1 MTALALFL
9 AFGIGLSLG
18 LLGSGG
24 SIVTLPVLVY
34 VAGVPAGPAVG
45 MSLAV
50 VGVTCAAGAWLKHR
64 QGLVH
69 WQSVA
74 WFGLAGMPGALAGAR
89 LTSLV
94 SPGVLMLLF
103 ATLMALIAFRMLAR
117 RGDEAVAPLPD
128 CRPVR
133 CGLAGLGVGL
143 LTGFLGVG
151 GGFLLAPAM
160 MMFARLPVAL
170 ATGTSLA
177 VIALNSAAGVAGH
190 WAQAG
195 WEGALVLAFLAAALP
210 GMAVGA
216 RLGNRLPAPV
226 LRRAFGWFVL
236 AVAGFV
242 FAKNWGALV
251 GQPVSSQP

>member
-1 MTALALFL
+1 MRMTAFALFL

-24 SIVTLPVLVY
+24 SIITLPVLVY

-50 VGVTCAAGAWLKHR
+50 VGVVSAAGAWLKHR
-64 QGLVH
+64 QGLIH
-69 WQSVA
+69 WPSA
-74 WFGLAGMPGALAGAR
+74 ALFGLSGMLGSAAGAR
-89 LTSLV
+89 FTRLV
-94 SPGVLMLLF
+94 SPAVLLLLF
-103 ATLMALIAFRMLAR
+103 ATLMALVAARMLAG
-117 RGDEAVAPLPD
+117 RGDEAVEPLPD

-160 MMFARLPVAL
+160 ILFARLPMAL

-177 VIALNSAAGVAGH
+177 VIAANSAAGVAGH
-190 WAQAG
+190 WS
-195 WEGALVLAFLAAALP
+195 EGGFEGRLVLAFLAAALP
-210 GMAVGA
+210 GMAIGA
-216 RLGNRLPAPV
+216 RLGNRLPDRI
-226 LRRAFGWFVL
+226 LLRAFGWFVL
-236 AVAGFV
+236 AVAGYV
-242 FAKNWGALV
+242 FAKNWPAIAGR
-251 GQPVSSQP
+251 PVSN